1 MNRAVKHCAYRTGD
15 FGRAGTFAFFME
27 KAAVKPYVNTLID
40 DNIGVTQLIRQKYLT
55 SFILYSPYLATGG
68 RSGNLGLM

>member
-40 DNIGVTQLIRQKYLT
+40 DNIKNHCYVSTMLWFSQFSKENP
-55 SFILYSPYLATGG
+55 FH
-68 RSGNLGLM
+68 